1 MTVETTSFSFST
13 EAELDIVDVT
23 HEVAEVVE
31 KSDIHDGVVTV
42 FVPGSTGALTTLEY
56 EPGLVQDMEDFFERC
71 ASKDHKYQH
80 EERWHDK
87 NGHSHI
93 RASLIGPSVTIP
105 FRDNRLMLGTWQQ
118 VVFLDCDVRSRER
131 EVIAQIMGE

>member
-1 MTVETTSFSFST
+1 MAVETTSFSFST
-13 EAELDIVDVT
+13 EAEMDVVDVT
-23 HEVAEVVE
+23 HDVSEIIEESGVE
-31 KSDIHDGVVTV
+31 DGVVTV

-56 EPGLVQDMEDFFERC
+56 EPGLVQDIKDFFERTVPQ
-71 ASKDHKYQH
+71 DHYYHH

-93 RASLIGPSVTIP
+93 RASLIGPSVAIP

-118 VVFLDCDVRSRER
+118 IVFLDCDVRSRER
-131 EVIAQIMGE
+131 ELIVQIVGE